1 MTLWKRILVE
11 KRALAVPL
19 LLGLLINIGVYVLVV
34 YPLGVKSATAADR
47 ALAAAAAV
55 KAAEADYTAAKAL
68 VTGKS
73 RAEQELAT
81 FYDEVVPS
89 DLSAARRLT
98 YAALPRLARK
108 ANVRYEQARYA
119 PDSTVK
125 KDARLGRLVITIVL
139 QGEYES
145 FRQFLYELESAP
157 EFVIVDHVTIG
168 QNDPAKPLAFSLEL
182 STYYRLNANRFAAN
196 GN

>member
-1 MTLWKRILVE
+1 MTLWKRVLVE
-11 KRALAVPL
+11 KRAAVVPL
-19 LLGLLINIGVYVLVV
+19 LLAILINIGVYALVV

-47 ALAAAAAV
+47 ADAAKAALN
-55 KAAEADYTAAKAL
+55 AAEADYNAAKAL

-73 RAEQELAT
+73 RAEQELST
-81 FYDEVVPS
+81 FYDEVVPP
-89 DLSAARRLT
+89 DLSAARRMT

-108 ANVRYEQARYA
+108 SNVKYEQARYA
-119 PDSTVK
+119 PDASAK
-125 KDARLGRLVITIVL
+125 KDARLGRLNIALVL

-157 EFVIVDHVTIG
+157 EFVIIDHVTIG
-168 QNDPAKPLAFSLEL
+168 QTDPTRPLAFTLEL
-182 STYYRLNANRFAAN
+182 STYYRLGAFY

>member
-1 MTLWKRILVE
+1 MTLWKRILLE
-11 KRALAVPL
+11 KRVLVIPLVLAIL
-19 LLGLLINIGVYVLVV
+19 ANIGVYALVV
-34 YPLGVKSATAADR
+34 YPLAVKSATAADR
-47 ALAAAAAV
+47 AAAATAALA
-55 KAAEADYTAAKAL
+55 AAEADYNAARAL

-81 FYDEVVPS
+81 FYDEVLPA
-89 DLSAARRLT
+89 DFSAARRLT

-108 ANVRYEQARYA
+108 ANVKYEESRYD
-119 PDSTVK
+119 PDSTIK
-125 KDARLGRLVITIVL
+125 KDARLGALRIHVVL

-157 EFVIVDHVTIG
+157 EFVIVDQVVITES
-168 QNDPAKPLAFSLEL
+168 DPSRPLGFQLDL
-182 STYYRLNANRFAAN
+182 STYYRLGGGN